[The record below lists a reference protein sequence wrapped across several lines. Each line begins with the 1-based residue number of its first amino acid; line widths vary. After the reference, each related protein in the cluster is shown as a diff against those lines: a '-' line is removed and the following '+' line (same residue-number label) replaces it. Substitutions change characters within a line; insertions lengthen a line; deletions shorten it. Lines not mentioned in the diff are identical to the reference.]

1 MPQGRNANQRK
12 QQQQQ
17 SGNCSPLPFNPL
29 IIRTTP
35 FFPFFATNTPLMRSS
50 REYDRDRNL
59 LSSHPISPPRLL
71 AFGSGLSTRSSPLI
85 SITSKISLLVFS
97 SPSRTRS
104 TWLMSLHCSPR
115 DQSSSRLDS
124 AAAVVQV
131 WAQRDCFLQI
141 QLQAHQTV
149 QRDQFER
156 GIALVLG

>member
-17 SGNCSPLPFNPL
+17 QSGNCSPLPFHPL

-50 REYDRDRNL
+50 REYDRNRNL
-59 LSSHPISPPRLL
+59 LSSNFATSPTRLWL
-71 AFGSGLSTRSSPLI
+71 WSFHTIIATHFNHIENIFSS
-85 SITSKISLLVFS
+85 FH

-115 DQSSSRLDS
+115 DQSSSRLDF

-149 QRDQFER
+149 QRDQSER